1 MVLNKL
7 KKAQRT
13 CQITYPELPLL
24 CQLFEETCWF
34 FEIFQKPKT
43 NKKNSL
49 KNLEPEEVTKG
60 SEFRVT
66 KEPPNTL

>member
-24 CQLFEETCWF
+24 CQLFEETRWF
-34 FEIFQKPKT
+34 FVIFQIPKT
-43 NKKNSL
+43 DNYFIPKKNFL
-49 KNLEPEEVTKG
+49 QKPGTG
-60 SEFRVT
+60 GGYQG
-66 KEPPNTL
+66 